1 MRNENIV
8 EFPSGRLLVR
18 PLTRCQT
25 VAALVKRIASRGGP
39 RPDARKRPPLTLALD
54 DLTGVSDATV
64 DLLTSLAEE
73 RVLSPASAARLA
85 MRHAHEVG
93 QPRYGSVGTP
103 QALTYSHHLKLAGDL
118 FGRFAFRIE
127 ERTSGAWVACA
138 TFATLDLLSEV
149 CPMGGMPFCIL
160 PGLEGQSPPSIIVR
174 LPRNWRIELASR
186 TAGTDRAAE
195 RHVLVVGGLP
205 DSGRRRA
212 TIVAGVRDG
221 LRRSGFRVQP
231 RQSSSCVSETPKERN
246 RLAYRHLVLIEMAF
260 PGLIRVLGE
269 KR

>member
-18 PLTRCQT
+18 PRTRSQT

-39 RPDARKRPPLTLALD
+39 YPIPKKRHPLIVALD
-54 DLTGVSDATV
+54 DLTGVSDVTV
-64 DLLTSLAEE
+64 DLLTSLAED

-93 QPRYGSVGTP
+93 PPRHRAAGNP
-103 QALTYSHHLKLAGDL
+103 QALTYSHHLMLAGDL
-118 FGRFAFRIE
+118 FGRFALRIE
-127 ERTSGAWVACA
+127 ERASGAWVACA

-149 CPMGGMPFCIL
+149 CPMDGTPFCIL
-160 PGLEGQSPPSIIVR
+160 PGIEGQSPPSIIVR
-174 LPRNWRIELASR
+174 MPRNWRIELASR
-186 TAGTDRAAE
+186 ATGTDRAAE

-205 DSGRRRA
+205 DTGRRRA

-221 LRRSGFRVQP
+221 LRRRGFRVQP
-231 RQSSSCVSETPKERN
+231 RHSSSFAPETPNERN
-246 RLAYRHLVLIEMAF
+246 RQAYRYLVLIEIAF
-260 PGLIRVLGE
+260 PGLIRVLGD

>member
-1 MRNENIV
+1 MRNGNIV

-25 VAALVKRIASRGGP
+25 VAALVKRIATRSGL
-39 RPDARKRPPLTLALD
+39 RPTARKRHPLTVALE
-54 DLTGVSDATV
+54 DLTGVSDATIN
-64 DLLTSLAEE
+64 LLTSLAEG

-85 MRHAHEVG
+85 MRHTHEIG
-93 QPRYGSVGTP
+93 QPRNGSAGTP
-103 QALTYSHHLKLAGDL
+103 QALTYSHHLMLAGDL

-127 ERTSGAWVACA
+127 ERASGAWIACA
-138 TFATLDLLSEV
+138 TFANLDLLSEV
-149 CPMGGMPFCIL
+149 CPMDGTPFCIL
-160 PGLEGQSPPSIIVR
+160 PGIEGHSPPSIIVR
-174 LPRNWRIELASR
+174 MPRNLRIELASR
-186 TAGTDRAAE
+186 ATGTDRAAE

-221 LRRSGFRVQP
+221 LRRGGFRVQP
-231 RQSSSCVSETPKERN
+231 RHSSSFAPETPSERN
-246 RLAYRHLVLIEMAF
+246 RQAYRHLVLIEMAF
-260 PGLIRVLGE
+260 PGLIRVLGD